1 MAKHGGIYLYSLEAK
16 AEGLFSQVNTAYIRR
31 YSKKTKKQ
39 NKTKKNLA
47 MSQAVVAHTFNPS
60 KGR

>member
-39 NKTKKNLA
+39 NKTKKKPGYEPGSGGSYL
-47 MSQAVVAHTFNPS
+47 
-60 KGR
+60 